1 MSGNNVGLVVDV
13 KGVTN
18 ALSILN
24 GGAPSC
30 VPAGID
36 TLVVFSESQQAYF
49 TLLLR
54 PFGNWDPGALYQL
67 DVNKI
72 QLHVS
77 LSKSYGGA
85 SDDVDARSVPASD
98 PLSAGG
104 APPLAAPAEATDED
118 GIPTGRPLTPHEAL
132 AAYKKKYPKAKG
144 MADTAILEYIAA
156 ITSMYKEK
164 KSAGHLKVGK
174 ISTIQEACERS
185 GLMSTN
191 KMGQPSPFYQ
201 RGGRKNYR
209 SRALEAIFHW
219 VTGLSPK
226 KKSGSSKNSRG
237 DDASSAS
244 RAKKKAGQI
253 AVPGMRSGAASIS
266 ELRQYKFISQIGVGA
281 FAVVYQAIHL
291 PTGTRVAVK
300 AMQKLSSNLSRLKAE
315 INVLKTI
322 QHPNVT
328 ALSEVIETESHVY
341 LVLEYMGGGELFDAI
356 VAHGGYTEA
365 QAVAV
370 TRNILSALVYLHSKG
385 VIHRDLKPENLLLV
399 DSSNLVDV
407 KLTDFGMAT
416 ILKDNCRLTF
426 TKAGTLQ
433 YVAPEIICSDSGYSF
448 AVDLWSLGI
457 VVVCLLTGNAPFA
470 CRTPEEYRHAIESIA
485 STNGSCLFG
494 PQWSGISSDAQA
506 FVHALLRVRPGDRPT
521 ALQALKHPWLADEAS
536 NAEGEASEAP
546 SRTHMKRPLSSR
558 MERSHTNELRHYS
571 NQRKRG
577 RIRSA
582 LYLQQQ
588 MAERPDSM
596 EVFGKGMDDVPI
608 FSDVDL
614 AGQESI
620 SDFDLGDSSQGGA
633 AGDRIS
639 DPFGGLNELEFGIE
653 SPTNAGSNRNSLLA
667 GESPLDG
674 PGPGDRLSQASL
686 LSVWSGIDDDLAP
699 AMQDILDGP

>member
-1 MSGNNVGLVVDV
+1 
-13 KGVTN
+13 
-18 ALSILN
+18 
-24 GGAPSC
+24 
-30 VPAGID
+30 
-36 TLVVFSESQQAYF
+36 
-49 TLLLR
+49 
-54 PFGNWDPGALYQL
+54 
-67 DVNKI
+67 
-72 QLHVS
+72 
-77 LSKSYGGA
+77 
-85 SDDVDARSVPASD
+85 
-98 PLSAGG
+98 
-104 APPLAAPAEATDED
+104 
-118 GIPTGRPLTPHEAL
+118 
-132 AAYKKKYPKAKG
+132 
-144 MADTAILEYIAA
+144 
-156 ITSMYKEK
+156 
-164 KSAGHLKVGK
+164 
-174 ISTIQEACERS
+174 
-185 GLMSTN
+185 
-191 KMGQPSPFYQ
+191 
-201 RGGRKNYR
+201 
-209 SRALEAIFHW
+209 
-219 VTGLSPK
+219 
-226 KKSGSSKNSRG
+226 
-237 DDASSAS
+237 
-244 RAKKKAGQI
+244 
-253 AVPGMRSGAASIS
+253 
-266 ELRQYKFISQIGVGA
+266 
-281 FAVVYQAIHL
+281 
-291 PTGTRVAVK
+291 
-300 AMQKLSSNLSRLKAE
+300 
-315 INVLKTI
+315 
-322 QHPNVT
+322 
-328 ALSEVIETESHVY
+328 LSEVIETESHVY